1 MPRVVICF
9 ACRLSLLPGLCVFS
23 LSYSVGCKIQK
34 LPVDTITMKASNNVQ
49 GLDSDERLIHHGVLQ
64 QAQGGAGARTALDDD
79 DMHRMGKIQE
89 FKACLLPTITTLY
102 SFLTFSNREI
112 YDLWLH

>member
-1 MPRVVICF
+1 
-9 ACRLSLLPGLCVFS
+9 
-23 LSYSVGCKIQK
+23 
-34 LPVDTITMKASNNVQ
+34 MKASNNVQ
-49 GLDSDERLIHHGVLQ
+49 GLDSDEPLIHHGVLQ

-89 FKACLLPTITTLY
+89 FKVCLPVLPTITKPY